1 MAEILTEKNAGRTK
15 TNVMHKCNLNFK
27 QIEAYTKIL
36 LEKKLLAKQI
46 DDNGQVIFVVTQ
58 RGKGFIKKFHR
69 LQSQIQQCDFDCS
82 LQAGE
87 CFWNKKR
94 RKLNISEEEDEQLR
108 RQLKLLTLK
117 EMEHESRMR
126 KEALLLSKKRKDY
139 TKNWI
144 I

>member
-1 MAEILTEKNAGRTK
+1 M
-15 TNVMHKCNLNFK
+15 F
-27 QIEAYTKIL
+27 
-36 LEKKLLAKQI
+36 LEQ
-46 DDNGQVIFVVTQ
+46 
-58 RGKGFIKKFHR
+58 
-69 LQSQIQQCDFDCS
+69 
-82 LQAGE
+82 
-87 CFWNKKR
+87 KKR

>member
-1 MAEILTEKNAGRTK
+1 M
-15 TNVMHKCNLNFK
+15 F
-27 QIEAYTKIL
+27 
-36 LEKKLLAKQI
+36 LEP
-46 DDNGQVIFVVTQ
+46 
-58 RGKGFIKKFHR
+58 
-69 LQSQIQQCDFDCS
+69 
-82 LQAGE
+82 
-87 CFWNKKR
+87 KKR

>member
-1 MAEILTEKNAGRTK
+1 M
-15 TNVMHKCNLNFK
+15 F
-27 QIEAYTKIL
+27 
-36 LEKKLLAKQI
+36 LE
-46 DDNGQVIFVVTQ
+46 
-58 RGKGFIKKFHR
+58 R
-69 LQSQIQQCDFDCS
+69 
-82 LQAGE
+82 
-87 CFWNKKR
+87 KKR

>member
-1 MAEILTEKNAGRTK
+1 
-15 TNVMHKCNLNFK
+15 
-27 QIEAYTKIL
+27 L
-36 LEKKLLAKQI
+36 LFTGWGMFLE
-46 DDNGQVIFVVTQ
+46 
-58 RGKGFIKKFHR
+58 R
-69 LQSQIQQCDFDCS
+69 
-82 LQAGE
+82 
-87 CFWNKKR
+87 KKR

>member
-1 MAEILTEKNAGRTK
+1 
-15 TNVMHKCNLNFK
+15 
-27 QIEAYTKIL
+27 L
-36 LEKKLLAKQI
+36 LFTGWGMFLEQ
-46 DDNGQVIFVVTQ
+46 
-58 RGKGFIKKFHR
+58 
-69 LQSQIQQCDFDCS
+69 
-82 LQAGE
+82 
-87 CFWNKKR
+87 KKR